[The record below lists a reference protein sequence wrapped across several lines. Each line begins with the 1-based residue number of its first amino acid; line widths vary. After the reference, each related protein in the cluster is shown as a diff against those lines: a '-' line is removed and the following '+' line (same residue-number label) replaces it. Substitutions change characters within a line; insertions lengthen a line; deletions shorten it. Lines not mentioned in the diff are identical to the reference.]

1 MKITVVP
8 NIIIIAATPWT
19 ARCAAQSIESL
30 ASFSSEDPECLE
42 LAIKVAQWTIEN
54 MQGRDGHF
62 YYRIYPWGKA
72 KTPMLHWAQATMY
85 KALALL
91 LDQLAVETNSR
102 MRKGKAASQIVAA

>member
-1 MKITVVP
+1 
-8 NIIIIAATPWT
+8 
-19 ARCAAQSIESL
+19 
-30 ASFSSEDPECLE
+30 
-42 LAIKVAQWTIEN
+42 

-91 LDQLAVETNSR
+91 VHQLVVGIDSK
-102 MRKGKAASQIVAA
+102 MRQGESASQIVAA